1 MNYTSAT
8 VKYVMKNF
16 VYVILFAT
24 IPAIFFALSI
34 NEVAT
39 RSVLENL
46 MSGNPRDDFWTI
58 FHTVSI
64 FNFSSKKEALFGG
77 IGIIALIVCMAM
89 LTAFLEKHMRIG
101 KRTLN
106 GLLSKVNDNLLS
118 TGALVLLFL
127 VIYEVW
133 ALLLSALWYFVTG
146 IPNLVVAYALLA
158 IVYFA
163 MHFVLVYALSLFYLW
178 MPCVQ
183 ITGFTAFDALT
194 YSYQLITPI
203 QGKMIVVQ
211 WAVLLLC
218 EALIS
223 ATVLLLPWG
232 IFELVVASVLFTVM
246 ILIYSIRMLV
256 VYFDRAQLERADLK
270 RYY

>member
-1 MNYTSAT
+1 MNYTSVT
-8 VKYVMKNF
+8 IKYIMKNF
-16 VYVILFAT
+16 VYVILFAV
-24 IPAIFFALSI
+24 IPAIFFALSM

-39 RSVLENL
+39 RSVLDNL

-58 FHTVSI
+58 FHAVSI
-64 FNFSSKKEALFGG
+64 FNFSSKKEAFFGG

-101 KRTLN
+101 KSTLN

-127 VIYEVW
+127 SIYEIW
-133 ALLLSALWYFVTG
+133 ALVLSALWYYVTG
-146 IPNLVVAYALLA
+146 ISNIVVAYALLLL
-158 IVYFA
+158 VYLA

-178 MPCVQ
+178 MPCLQ
-183 ITGFTAFDALT
+183 ITGFTALDALT

-203 QGKMIVVQ
+203 QTKLVVGQ

-218 EALIS
+218 EALIT
-223 ATVLLLPWG
+223 ATILILPWG
-232 IFELVVASVLFTVM
+232 IVELIVASVLFTVM
-246 ILIYSIRMLV
+246 ILVYSIRMLV